1 MFSLDYNYYLL
12 ELFYFIS
19 EVDFV
24 IDNTSLLSL
33 IDFLE
38 TKLGL
43 KNLLLLT
50 KYWWVLITFIEH
62 DLGF

>member
-50 KYWWVLITFIEH
+50 KY
-62 DLGF
+62 